1 MTLPTNGTM
10 KRILAGVVVSVIM
23 FFAGMTISNMTRIT
37 AAEYQIKAIVDLQ
50 NRDALAAETNRR
62 ENKADHERILA
73 EIKDS
78 RK

>member
-1 MTLPTNGTM
+1 MTVPINGTQ
-10 KRILAGVVVSVIM
+10 KKIVAGVVVSVIM
-23 FFAGMTISNMTRIT
+23 FFAGVTISNLTRIT

-50 NRDALAAETNRR
+50 NRDAVTAETNRR